1 MARDVFL
8 MLQIKFIIRIEGE
21 NARELRLVISYLPIM
36 CPFYT
41 IFDKMK
47 IKNEGPG
54 PTPHSPSAPDTSFGV
69 KFIDINVLPVKFTQ
83 NYSLSKCSK

>member
-1 MARDVFL
+1 
-8 MLQIKFIIRIEGE
+8 
-21 NARELRLVISYLPIM
+21 M

-47 IKNEGPG
+47 IKNEGPS

-69 KFIDINVLPVKFTQ
+69 KFIDICVLPEKLTNIYVVSQF
-83 NYSLSKCSK
+83 SKALFY

>member
-1 MARDVFL
+1 
-8 MLQIKFIIRIEGE
+8 
-21 NARELRLVISYLPIM
+21 M

-47 IKNEGPG
+47 IKNEGPS

-69 KFIDINVLPVKFTQ
+69 KFIDINVLPARVTK
-83 NYSLSKCSK
+83 NYTLLE